1 MSRGLG
7 WVQQTCLLVI
17 REYEDDGELPTT
29 YNIAAT
35 VYQVEPDKDGCRLV
49 NDAQH
54 VAVKRALE
62 GLQRKGHIIG
72 FRDAGRA
79 RIPGVDGRAELAHF
93 WATEKGAQRFVD
105 DTLKRARD
113 VVRMGLNGE
122 SSAALA
128 ERVMKKMR
136 TVGMKLS

>member
-7 WVQQTCLLVI
+7 WVQQACLLVI

-35 VYQVEPDKDGCRLV
+35 VYLKPLKDGWRLV
-49 NDAQH
+49 TEAQH

-72 FRDAGRA
+72 FRDTGRA
-79 RIPGVDGRAELAHF
+79 RIPGVDYRAELAHF
-93 WATEKGAQRFVD
+93 WATENGAQRFVA

-113 VVRMGLNGE
+113 VMRMGLSGE

-136 TVGMKLS
+136 AAGMKP